1 MSEDRYTYYT
11 TTSYIDNKEEK
22 IIKEIFA
29 EKDYISFID
38 KSTGDKRVLLM
49 DNNVLTTAPIAASLE
64 IESYPNK
71 IEYFDG
77 SEIKLDGLVI
87 KATTT
92 DGSTF
97 IIDNSLITCEPEYAT
112 LDTSR
117 VKLKYFNYGE
127 EKFVFYEISVSE
139 TVASEYEVSDMSDAT
154 YGFALQSDGYYM
166 STNAGKDSTYSM
178 CRVDIINPMGCEVF
192 FDCISHGESG
202 YDYGIL
208 SNVDA
213 VLDFDNG
220 YNETDKIF
228 YTFKGKSS
236 SNVQTVSYGN
246 IQFGFIT
253 IKYIKDGSGASGT
266 DMFKFKV
273 RFV

>member
-11 TTSYIDNKEEK
+11 TTSYIDNTEEK
-22 IIKEIFA
+22 IIKEIFT

-38 KSTGDKRVLLM
+38 KSTGEKRVLLM
-49 DNNVLTTAPIAASLE
+49 DNDVLTTAPIAVSLE

-71 IEYFDG
+71 IEYFNG
-77 SEIKLDGLVI
+77 SAIKLDGLVI
-87 KATTT
+87 KATAT

-97 IIDNSLITCEPEYAT
+97 IVDNSLITCEPEYAIMGT
-112 LDTSR
+112 DM

-127 EKFVFYEISVSE
+127 EKFVRCNISVLDMI
-139 TVASEYEVSDMSDAT
+139 ASEYEVSDVSGAT

-166 STNAGKDSTYSM
+166 STNTGVDYSYSM
-178 CRVDIINPMGCEVF
+178 CRVDIVNPMGCEVLL
-192 FDCISHGESG
+192 DCISYGESN

-213 VLDFDNG
+213 VLDFDYD
-220 YNETDKIF
+220 YNETDRIF

-236 SNVQTVSYGN
+236 SSVQTVSYGD
-246 IQFGFIT
+246 IQSGFIT
-253 IKYIKDGSGASGT
+253 IKYIKDSSSSSGT
-266 DMFKFKV
+266 DTFKFKV